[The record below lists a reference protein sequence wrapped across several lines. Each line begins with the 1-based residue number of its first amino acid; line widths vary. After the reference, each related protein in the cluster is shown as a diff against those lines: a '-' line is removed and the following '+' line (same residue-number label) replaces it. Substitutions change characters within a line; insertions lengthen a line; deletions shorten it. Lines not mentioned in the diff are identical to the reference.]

1 MTRSNLFLK
10 TLNVGLIDY
19 VDGEKDEKD
28 GDHTE
33 VTIYDRVLCVLFC
46 FEIAHHKWN
55 IL

>member
-46 FEIAHHKWN
+46 FEIAHHK
-55 IL
+55 